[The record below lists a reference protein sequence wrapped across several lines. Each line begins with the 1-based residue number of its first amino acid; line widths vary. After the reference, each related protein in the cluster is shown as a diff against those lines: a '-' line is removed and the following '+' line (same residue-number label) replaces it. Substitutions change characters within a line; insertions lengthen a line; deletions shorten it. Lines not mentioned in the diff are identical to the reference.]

1 MNFVFK
7 VKFLSKNDATLM
19 QKMIRQYVKIG
30 MTIQNKVRKL
40 VQNTQVQNPML
51 IGIYGRVS

>member
-40 VQNTQVQNPML
+40 VQITQVQNPML
-51 IGIYGRVS
+51 IGIYG